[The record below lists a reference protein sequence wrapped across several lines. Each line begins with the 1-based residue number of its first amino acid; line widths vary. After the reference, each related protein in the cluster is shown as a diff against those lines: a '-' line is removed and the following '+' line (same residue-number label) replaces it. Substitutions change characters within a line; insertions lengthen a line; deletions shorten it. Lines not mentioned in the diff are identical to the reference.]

1 MYRKKLLVF
10 VVPIVFVGC
19 CHITDNKDIDC
30 IARNQ
35 FQTQLKQM
43 YSKNIVDFFP
53 SEWTQTE
60 ERQVW
65 GAYYYPSDD
74 DSIYSKFRC
83 CAYFSDSVKIELID
97 SIVSKGYSETSYSD
111 TALKINIP
119 YMNHIESY
127 NRLPTDT
134 LQVPIAD
141 LRYAFFNLGEREDSI
156 TFDGRTHLLEA
167 TVLPPD
173 VSIYLY
179 EFSNGNYW
187 KDKRAE
193 NEERPGLSN
202 HWKHG
207 YVKGYALSRSRLRIV
222 WWAMAW

>member
-1 MYRKKLLVF
+1 MYRKIVLVF
-10 VVPIVFVGC
+10 VVPFVFVAC
-19 CHITDNKDIDC
+19 CQLTANKDIDN

-35 FQTQLKQM
+35 FQTKLKRM

-53 SEWTQTE
+53 SEWTKNE

-65 GAYYYPSDD
+65 GAYYYAPDD
-74 DSIYSKFRC
+74 DSLYSSFRC

-97 SIVSKGYSETSYSD
+97 SIVSKGYPEMSYSD
-111 TALKINIP
+111 SVLKINIP
-119 YMNHIESY
+119 YMKHIESY
-127 NRLPTDT
+127 NRLPADT

-141 LRYAFFNLGEREDSI
+141 LRYAFFNLGEEEDSI
-156 TFDGRTHLLEA
+156 TFDGRTYLLETA
-167 TVLPPD
+167 ALPPD

-179 EFSNGNYW
+179 EFSNGNFW

-193 NEERPGLSN
+193 DEERPGLSN

-207 YVKGYALSRSRLRIV
+207 YVKGYALSKSRSRIV

>member
-1 MYRKKLLVF
+1 M
-10 VVPIVFVGC
+10 
-19 CHITDNKDIDC
+19 
-30 IARNQ
+30 
-35 FQTQLKQM
+35 
-43 YSKNIVDFFP
+43 
-53 SEWTQTE
+53 
-60 ERQVW
+60 
-65 GAYYYPSDD
+65 
-74 DSIYSKFRC
+74 
-83 CAYFSDSVKIELID
+83 
-97 SIVSKGYSETSYSD
+97 SKGYSETSYSD